1 MILGFVIGF
10 ITAIVMV
17 ALIGSAAQKY
27 ALKKGW
33 YASAIWNEKEKRWK
47 VRGRF
52 LSVASKIHYGIT
64 EEYRS
69 GRKSVEYVD

>member
-17 ALIGSAAQKY
+17 LVVSGAAQKY
-27 ALKKGW
+27 AIKKGW
-33 YASAIWNEKEKRWK
+33 YASAIWVEKEKRWK

-52 LSVASKIHYGIT
+52 LSVASKLHAGIL

-69 GRKSVEYVD
+69 GRKTVKYVD

>member
-10 ITAIVMV
+10 VTAIVMV
-17 ALIGSAAQKY
+17 LVVGGAAQKY
-27 ALKKGW
+27 AIKKGW
-33 YASAIWNEKEKRWK
+33 YASAIWIEKEKRWK

-52 LSVASKIHYGIT
+52 LSVASKLHAGIL

-69 GRKSVEYVD
+69 GRKTVKYVE

>member
-10 ITAIVMV
+10 IAAIAM
-17 ALIGSAAQKY
+17 ALFVGGIAQKY
-27 ALKKGW
+27 AIKKGW
-33 YASAIWNEKEKRWK
+33 YASAIWIEKEKRWK

-52 LSVASKIHYGIT
+52 LSVASKIHSGIL

-69 GRKSVEYVD
+69 GRKTVKYVD

>member
-10 ITAIVMV
+10 IAAIAMVMV
-17 ALIGSAAQKY
+17 IGGAAQKY
-27 ALKKGW
+27 AIKKGW
-33 YASAIWNEKEKRWK
+33 YASAIWIEKEKHWK

-52 LSVASKIHYGIT
+52 LSVASKIHAGIL

-69 GRKSVEYVD
+69 GRKTVKYVD

>member
-10 ITAIVMV
+10 IAAIAMAMV
-17 ALIGSAAQKY
+17 IGGAAQKY
-27 ALKKGW
+27 AIKKGW
-33 YASAIWNEKEKRWK
+33 HASAIWIEKEKCWK

-52 LSVASKIHYGIT
+52 LSVASKIHDGIL

-69 GRKSVEYVD
+69 GRKTVKYVD

>member
-10 ITAIVMV
+10 IAAIVMV
-17 ALIGSAAQKY
+17 LVVGGAAQKY
-27 ALKKGW
+27 EIKKGW
-33 YASAIWNEKEKRWK
+33 YASAIWIEEEKRWK

-52 LSVASKIHYGIT
+52 LSVASKIHSGIL

-69 GRKSVEYVD
+69 GRKTVKYVE

>member
-10 ITAIVMV
+10 ITAIAMAMV
-17 ALIGSAAQKY
+17 IGGAAQKY
-27 ALKKGW
+27 AIKKGW
-33 YASAIWNEKEKRWK
+33 HASAIWIEKEKCWK

-52 LSVASKIHYGIT
+52 LSVASKIHDGIL

-69 GRKSVEYVD
+69 GRKTVKYVD

>member
-10 ITAIVMV
+10 IAAIAMVMV
-17 ALIGSAAQKY
+17 VGGAAQKY
-27 ALKKGW
+27 AIKNGW
-33 YASAIWNEKEKRWK
+33 YASAIWIEKEKCWK

-52 LSVASKIHYGIT
+52 LSVASRIHAGIL

-69 GRKSVEYVD
+69 GRKTVKYVD

>member
-17 ALIGSAAQKY
+17 LVVGGAAQKY
-27 ALKKGW
+27 AIKKGW
-33 YASAIWNEKEKRWK
+33 YASAIWVEKEKRWK

-52 LSVASKIHYGIT
+52 LSVASKLHAGIL

-69 GRKSVEYVD
+69 GRKTVKYVE

>member
-10 ITAIVMV
+10 VTAIVMV
-17 ALIGSAAQKY
+17 IVVGGAAQKY
-27 ALKKGW
+27 AIKKGW
-33 YASAIWNEKEKRWK
+33 FASAIWIEKEKRWK

-52 LSVASKIHYGIT
+52 LSVASKLHAGIL

-69 GRKSVEYVD
+69 GRKTVKYVD

>member
-10 ITAIVMV
+10 FTAIVMV
-17 ALIGSAAQKY
+17 MVIGGAAQKY
-27 ALKKGW
+27 AIKKGW
-33 YASAIWNEKEKRWK
+33 FASAIWVEKEKCWK

-52 LSVASKIHYGIT
+52 LSVASKIHAGIL

-69 GRKSVEYVD
+69 GRKTVKYVD

>member
-10 ITAIVMV
+10 IAAIVMV
-17 ALIGSAAQKY
+17 LVVGGAAQKY
-27 ALKKGW
+27 AIKKGW
-33 YASAIWNEKEKRWK
+33 YASAIWVEKEKRWK

-52 LSVASKIHYGIT
+52 LSVASKLHAGIL

-69 GRKSVEYVD
+69 GRKTVKYVE

>member
-17 ALIGSAAQKY
+17 IVIGGAAQKY
-27 ALKKGW
+27 AIKKGR
-33 YASAIWNEKEKRWK
+33 YSSAMWSEKEKSWK

-52 LSVASKIHYGIT
+52 LSVASKIHAGIL

-69 GRKSVEYVD
+69 GRKTVKYVE

>member
-10 ITAIVMV
+10 IAAIAMAMV
-17 ALIGSAAQKY
+17 IGGAAQKY
-27 ALKKGW
+27 AIKKGW
-33 YASAIWNEKEKRWK
+33 HASATWIEKEKCWK

-52 LSVASKIHYGIT
+52 LSVASKIHDGIL

-69 GRKSVEYVD
+69 GRKTVKYVD